1 MARKRIVK
9 IVSAYEIAL
18 NTPKFLFSQKAS
30 EAHALVNDFL
40 VDFPLE
46 KNNLL
51 RLHFMLMKVS
61 FDITPTLND
70 ASEAYKALNELKDI
84 TGQL

>member
-1 MARKRIVK
+1 
-9 IVSAYEIAL
+9 
-18 NTPKFLFSQKAS
+18 
-30 EAHALVNDFL
+30 
-40 VDFPLE
+40 
-46 KNNLL
+46 
-51 RLHFMLMKVS
+51 MKVS